1 MIEKYKAVIFDFD
14 GTIVDTERIKLKSM
28 KILLKDYN
36 IDFKKDPRLLGMSSI
51 DYFNML
57 KSKYNL
63 NSDFDKMAEKREKI
77 LEDLFAKEEIKILPG
92 FLRLVKSLKKNNIK
106 IGLATSASKKFLIF
120 ILNKI
125 EIKKYFNVIH
135 CGDDVEHS
143 KPNPEIFLMTAK
155 DLDIAPK
162 DCVVI
167 EDSING
173 VKAGKAA
180 GMDVI
185 AVTNTFSKKHLT
197 EADIVLDS
205 LEEINV

>member
-197 EADIVLDS
+197 EADITLNS

>member
-1 MIEKYKAVIFDFD
+1 
-14 GTIVDTERIKLKSM
+14 
-28 KILLKDYN
+28 
-36 IDFKKDPRLLGMSSI
+36 
-51 DYFNML
+51 
-57 KSKYNL
+57 
-63 NSDFDKMAEKREKI
+63 MAEKREKI

-120 ILNKI
+120 ILDKI
-125 EIKKYFNVIH
+125 DIKKYFNVIH

-143 KPNPEIFLMTAK
+143 KPNPEIFLLTAK
-155 DLDIAPK
+155 DLDVNPK
-162 DCVVI
+162 NCVVI
-167 EDSING
+167 EDSVNG

>member
-1 MIEKYKAVIFDFD
+1 MLTKYKAVIFDFD

-28 KILLKDYN
+28 KILLKDYDLN
-36 IDFKKDPRLLGMSSI
+36 FKKDSKLLGMSSR
-51 DYFNML
+51 DYFAML
-57 KSKYNL
+57 MDKYNINL
-63 NSDFDKMAEKREKI
+63 DFDEMVEKREKI
-77 LEDLFAKEEIKILPG
+77 LEDLFSKEEIKILPG
-92 FLRLVKSLKKNNIK
+92 FLKLVKSLKKNNIK
-106 IGLATSASKKFLIF
+106 IGLATSASKKFLTF

-143 KPNPEIFLMTAK
+143 KPNPEIFLLTAK
-155 DLDIAPK
+155 DLDIDPK
-162 DCVVI
+162 NCVVI

-197 EADIVLDS
+197 EADIILDS
-205 LEEINV
+205 LEEISI

>member
-120 ILNKI
+120 ILDKI
-125 EIKKYFNVIH
+125 DIKKYFNVIH

-143 KPNPEIFLMTAK
+143 KPNPEIFLLTAK
-155 DLDIAPK
+155 DLDVNPK
-162 DCVVI
+162 NCVVI
-167 EDSING
+167 EDSVNG

-197 EADIVLDS
+197 EADITLNS